1 MKKSRSKLS
10 KRMLK
15 GRLNMVKKKS
25 LPNTEAKSKL
35 TERLK
40 KS

>member
-10 KRMLK
+10 KRMRK

-25 LPNTEAKSKL
+25 LPNMGAKSKWKK
-35 TERLK
+35 RLK
-40 KS
+40 KR